1 MKILCSSCNHPINRS
16 KEDYV
21 SSTKIK
27 YIKAGKNGSRPTKE
41 SDTQFYHLNCKTI
54 VKGRED

>member
-1 MKILCSSCNHPINRS
+1 MTRCAACNKPINRS
-16 KEDYV
+16 KEDYA

-27 YIKAGKNGSRPTKE
+27 YVKAGKNGSRPTKE

-54 VKGRED
+54 VKGR